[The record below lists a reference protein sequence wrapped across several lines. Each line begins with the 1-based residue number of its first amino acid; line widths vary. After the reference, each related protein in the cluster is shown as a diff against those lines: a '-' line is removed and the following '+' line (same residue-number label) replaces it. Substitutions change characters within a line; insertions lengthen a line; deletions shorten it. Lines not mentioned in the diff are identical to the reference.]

1 VLEDYL
7 IEYCAPTL
15 ASLKTANLFNCRF
28 YSETELNRQLA
39 VWNEALGQKG
49 IALLTLH
56 REEKKALIYVYRKSR
71 LEADLNKEGVADFL
85 TRFGY
90 ERRGSDSALDFLKKR
105 IREEKNFPHE
115 IGIFLGYP
123 LGDVLGFIQNK
134 GKNCKCAGCWKVYCD
149 ECEAKRMFEKFGKC
163 KSVYRNLWSQG
174 RSVWQLTVTA

>member
-1 VLEDYL
+1 M

-56 REEKKALIYVYRKSR
+56 REENKALIYVYRKSR

-90 ERRGSDSALDFLKKR
+90 ERRGPDSALDFLKKR

-115 IGIFLGYP
+115 IGIFLDILWGTS
-123 LGDVLGFIQNK
+123 LVLFRIK
-134 GKNCKCAGCWKVYCD
+134 EKIASAPAVGKSTAMNARQRGCSKNSENVSLSIGTFGARA
-149 ECEAKRMFEKFGKC
+149 EASG
-163 KSVYRNLWSQG
+163 N
-174 RSVWQLTVTA
+174 

>member
-1 VLEDYL
+1 M

-71 LEADLNKEGVADFL
+71 LEADLNL
-85 TRFGY
+85 
-90 ERRGSDSALDFLKKR
+90 SL
-105 IREEKNFPHE
+105 IH
-115 IGIFLGYP
+115 I
-123 LGDVLGFIQNK
+123 
-134 GKNCKCAGCWKVYCD
+134 
-149 ECEAKRMFEKFGKC
+149 
-163 KSVYRNLWSQG
+163 
-174 RSVWQLTVTA
+174 